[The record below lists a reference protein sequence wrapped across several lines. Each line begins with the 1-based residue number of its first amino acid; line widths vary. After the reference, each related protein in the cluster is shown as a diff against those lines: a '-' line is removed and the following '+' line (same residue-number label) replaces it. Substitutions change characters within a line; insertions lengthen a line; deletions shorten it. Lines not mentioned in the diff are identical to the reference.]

1 MLSENSTGINRLI
14 FDRICRICDE
24 IIIHD
29 PEYKELGKIPSELIR
44 RLMAKLPKED
54 RELLDN
60 YSSEYLKQL
69 NRQDE
74 IMYSRGLMDGI
85 ILCRWIDR
93 IGSGEEI
100 KV

>member
-29 PEYKELGKIPSELIR
+29 SEYKELGKIPSELIR
-44 RLMAKLPKED
+44 QLMAKLPKED
-54 RELLDN
+54 RELLDR
-60 YSSEYLKQL
+60 YSSGNNQQQ

-74 IMYSRGLMDGI
+74 ILYTRGLFDGI
-85 ILCRWIDR
+85 WLCKWIER
-93 IGSGEEI
+93 IGRGEQE
-100 KV
+100 V